1 MFLND
6 FLEKYGNIQNYK
18 NPLLNPY
25 SQPLNQ
31 TIYNK
36 EEFHSLKL
44 NKIEEKPIEGSGELM
59 NHQKII
65 ARYLSSHTMYDRLL
79 LVHEPG
85 TGKSCSAIGAV
96 EQIKSENSHIKGAL
110 FLVKGPALIDN
121 LVKELLFTC
130 TKGQYIPPNFEN
142 LTELEKTHRI
152 NKIIR
157 EFYTFKTFETFATEI
172 SKSSDKTIIENYSNL
187 IIIIDEAHNL
197 RIQPG
202 EKDSKQVYNAFNRFL
217 HLVENCKVVLMS
229 GTPMKDQPAEI
240 ASIMNLLLPSE
251 NQLPTDKEF
260 VEEYLEVKD
269 DAYFIKENKV
279 NTLKTYL
286 KGRISYLRAMSDDN
300 IIKNFIGQKIG
311 GLKHFKVD
319 IDNMGKF
326 QSESYEKAYQKDATE
341 DTGVYND
348 SRQASLFVYP
358 DGSYGSIG
366 FKKYIQEKIVIKK
379 LKDKEIKVSEFSLKK
394 ELLDELRGN
403 NIEEKLEKLKKFSS
417 KYHKCIT
424 EILNSENQSSF
435 VYCEFVEG
443 SGLIVFSKILE
454 LFGFSSSKGIE
465 SSEKQRYAI
474 LTTKTVTSTSLKNI
488 LKKFNS
494 YENRHGKII
503 KVILGSK
510 IIGEGFSLKNIQ
522 NVHIIT
528 PHWNYSETDQAI
540 ARGFRLFSHKDL
552 GKKVVVNVYQHC
564 SLNDTKTP
572 SIDLKMYKTSEDKD
586 ISIHQIE
593 RILKEVAF
601 DCPLNYVRNLKQNT
615 GERECNY
622 MDCEYKCDGFR
633 EEDYQSDLLT
643 YNLFYSDEKINEIII
658 NLKKYFKHRFSYS
671 FNELKNLLKGYT
683 EFQILSSLFR
693 CITEKIIFINPYGFG
708 SYISENNNQYYLND
722 SITYLSTFTDVFYD
736 QYPILKEDDYIEKIE
751 DLYYESIPKKIE
763 DMKNF
768 KDRREEILKKIPLEI
783 IEFIIEGAILSNHLK
798 KKDSKEFVEWI
809 LNFYKEFIMKID
821 NYFISS
827 FLYNTQDKLRCFSLS
842 SSIWS
847 DCTSDL
853 EKKYRDKLSSL
864 EGQLEENEYGYYA
877 IIEKSTDKFLIRD
890 VSTGEKVEIQDARKK
905 SKGKV
910 CSTWKREDLLKI
922 INSIKLE
929 VLDKDFCKKYKD
941 ELLSL
946 IETRTYKN
954 AKLAYTI
961 EELKKMSKE
970 DLCRIVYWSGEK
982 KEITCELLKK
992 WFINKK
998 LVKYE

>member
-44 NKIEEKPIEGSGELM
+44 QPIEEKPKERSGELM

-96 EQIKSENSHIKGAL
+96 EQIKSENSHIQGAL

-130 TKGQYIPPNFEN
+130 TKGQYIPDNFEN

-157 EFYTFKTFETFATEI
+157 DFYSFRTFETFATEI
-172 SKSSDKTIIENYSNL
+172 SKSSDKAIIENYSNL
-187 IIIIDEAHNL
+187 IIIVDEAHNL
-197 RIQPG
+197 RIQRG
-202 EKDSKQVYNAFNRFL
+202 EADSKQVYNAFHRFL
-217 HLVENCKVVLMS
+217 HLVKNCKVVLMS
-229 GTPMKDQPAEI
+229 GTPMKDQPEEV

-251 NQLPTDKEF
+251 KQLPTGKEF
-260 VEEYLEVKD
+260 VEEYLEEKEGAFFV
-269 DAYFIKENKV
+269 KENKV
-279 NTLKTYL
+279 NSLKTYL
-286 KGRISYLRAMSDDN
+286 KGRISYLRAMTDDN
-300 IIKNFIGQKIG
+300 IIKNFVGENVE
-311 GLKHFKVD
+311 GLKHFKLD
-319 IDNMGKF
+319 IDNMSEF
-326 QSESYEKAYQKDATE
+326 QSNSYKKAYHKDATE

-358 DGSYGSIG
+358 DGSYGNPG
-366 FKKYIQEKIVIKK
+366 FKKYIEEKVVSKK
-379 LKDKEIKVSEFSLKK
+379 LKGKEIKVSEFSLKK
-394 ELLDELRGN
+394 DLIEQLRGN
-403 NIEEKLEKLKKFSS
+403 TVEEKLEKLKRFSS

-424 EILNSENQSSF
+424 ELLNSENQSSF

-443 SGLIVFSKILE
+443 SGLILFSKILE
-454 LFGFSSSKGIE
+454 IFGFSSAKGIE
-465 SSEKQRYAI
+465 TTEKQRYAI
-474 LTTKTVTSTSLKNI
+474 LTTKTVSTTGLKNI

-494 YENRHGKII
+494 FENRHGKII

-564 SLNDTKTP
+564 SLSDSNTP

-593 RILKEVAF
+593 RIFKEVAF
-601 DCPLNYVRNLKQNT
+601 DCPLNYIRNLKTNE
-615 GERECNY
+615 GERECDY
-622 MDCEYKCDGFR
+622 MECEYKCDGFS
-633 EEDYQSDLLT
+633 EEDYQPDLLT
-643 YNLFYSDEKINEIII
+643 YNLYYSDEKIGQIIKK
-658 NLKKYFKHRFSYS
+658 LKEYFSLKFSYS
-671 FNELKNLLKGYT
+671 FDYLKKSLTTYT
-683 EFQILSSLFR
+683 DFQILSALSK
-693 CITEKIIFINPYGFG
+693 CINEKVIFINPYGFE
-708 SYISENNNQYYLND
+708 SYLSEDNNQYYLNPN
-722 SITYLSTFTDVFYD
+722 ITYLSTFTDDFYD
-736 QYPILKEDDYIEKIE
+736 IYPILKEDNYHEKIE
-751 DLYYESIPKKIE
+751 ELYYASIPKKIE
-763 DMKNF
+763 EMKKN
-768 KDRREEILKKIPLEI
+768 KDKREEILKKIPIDI
-783 IEFIIEGAILSNHLK
+783 IQFLIEGAVISNDQK
-798 KKDSKEFVEWI
+798 KKENKEFVDWV
-809 LNFYKEFIMKID
+809 LNYYKDFIVEID
-821 NYFISS
+821 NHLISS
-827 FLYNTQDKLRCFSLS
+827 FLYNSMDRLRCFSLTS
-842 SSIWS
+842 KKWT
-847 DCTSDL
+847 DCTPGL
-853 EKKYRDKLSSL
+853 EQKYREKLVSK
-864 EGQLEENEYGYYA
+864 EGELEENEYGYYA
-877 IIEKSTDKFLIRD
+877 IIEKASGKFLIRD
-890 VSTGEKVEIQDARKK
+890 VSTGEKVEIEDARKK

-910 CSTWKREDLLKI
+910 CTTWKREDLLKI
-922 INSIKLE
+922 IHSIKLE
-929 VLDKDFCKKYKD
+929 IVDKDFCQKSKD
-941 ELLSL
+941 ELISL
-946 IETRTYKN
+946 ADTRKYKN
-954 AKLAYTI
+954 VKIAYTLD
-961 EELKKMSKE
+961 ELKKMSKE
-970 DLCRIVYWSGEK
+970 DLCRIVYWAGEK
-982 KEITCELLKK
+982 KELTCELIKN

-998 LVKYE
+998 LIKYV